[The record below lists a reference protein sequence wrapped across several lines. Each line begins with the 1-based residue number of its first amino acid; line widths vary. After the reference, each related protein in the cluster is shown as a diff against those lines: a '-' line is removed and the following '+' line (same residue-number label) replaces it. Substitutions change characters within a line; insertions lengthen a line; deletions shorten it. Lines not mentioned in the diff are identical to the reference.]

1 MLSEIKVIHS
11 IRQVAKTDVVAGA
24 LAGRRAFIALVS
36 STAEPLEPEPVF
48 LDFGGV
54 EAATGSFLRE
64 CVFAFR
70 DHCRHALENA
80 YPVVANAAPVVVE
93 ELAFYAKSQT
103 DALWSCE
110 LSEMGHVSAIQL
122 IGRENLE
129 SGQQEALRLAE
140 HLHEATAP
148 LVAQKSAQT
157 VGATAWNNR
166 LSALAAKGLIMEQR
180 RGKTK
185 VFRPVLGGL

>member
-1 MLSEIKVIHS
+1 MIYS
-11 IRQVAKTDVVAGA
+11 IRRLANTEVAAGA
-24 LAGRRAFIALVS
+24 QAGRRVFVALVAAVS
-36 STAEPLEPEPVF
+36 EPTEPQPVF
-48 LDFGGV
+48 LDFDGI

-70 DHCRHALENA
+70 DHCRHAMANA
-80 YPVVANAAPVVVE
+80 YPVMANAVPVVVE
-93 ELAFYAKSQT
+93 ELAFYAKSQA
-103 DALWSCE
+103 DAVWHCE
-110 LSEMGHVSAIQL
+110 LPAQGSASAARL

-129 SGQQEALRLAE
+129 AGQQEALRWVEQLP
-140 HLHEATAP
+140 EATAP
-148 LVAQKSAQT
+148 AITQQSGQA

-185 VFRPVLGGL
+185 IFRPVLGAS

>member
-1 MLSEIKVIHS
+1 MLSEIKAIHS

-24 LAGRRAFIALVS
+24 SAGRRAFIVLVS
-36 STAEPLEPEPVF
+36 STAEPLEPGPIF

-70 DHCRHALENA
+70 DHCRHALGNA
-80 YPVVANAAPVVVE
+80 YPVVANAAPVVME
-93 ELAFYAKSQT
+93 ELVFYAKSQA
-103 DALWSCE
+103 DALWSCG
-110 LSEMGHVSAIQL
+110 LSGLGHVSAVQL

-129 SGQQEALRLAE
+129 TGQQEALRLVE
-140 HLHEATAP
+140 QLPEATAP
-148 LVAQKSAQT
+148 LMAQQSAQA

-166 LSALAAKGLIMEQR
+166 LSALAAKGLVMEQR

-185 VFRPVLGGL
+185 VFRPVLGVS